1 MNTVDRIVARYAY
14 GESVHLGAVAG
25 FPSAALQR
33 DLKQVLRQNRVYF
46 NILYGALVGVM
57 ILIVAL
63 LVFYVHQP
71 SVAAGI
77 LGVSGVSL
85 PFVIRVMLQ
94 MWQAKTQAE
103 ALIVMSTH
111 LDAATMRSVV
121 KALAQG
127 INSKPATAVHAAGK

>member
-14 GESVHLGAVAG
+14 GESVHLGAVRD
-25 FPSAALQR
+25 FPSAELQR
-33 DLKQVLRQNRVYF
+33 DLNQVLRQNRVYF
-46 NILYGALVGVM
+46 NILYGALLGVM

-63 LVFYVHQP
+63 LIFYVRQP
-71 SVAAGI
+71 PIAAGI

-127 INSKPATAVHAAGK
+127 INIKTPPAVHAAG